1 MLNLKLVRFGIVE
14 EYCAW
19 IGSDIVLITNSGVNG
34 AVHGSK
40 GHLTSNHGAGL
51 PKLWQE
57 VHTRRTPGGKEIND
71 DWLSTCDNV
80 RKV

>member
-51 PKLWQE
+51 PELW
-57 VHTRRTPGGKEIND
+57 
-71 DWLSTCDNV
+71 
-80 RKV
+80 